1 MKIILLLV
9 YLLNLLNITNE
20 VDGNIV
26 PEYENNNN
34 ELLCYSKL
42 DKSRVVR
49 CETACVQKTLISR
62 YKIDLEY
69 DFDFYYRIGCE
80 SKSLNDKLN
89 EMKCDWNQSNGPDY
103 TIDYM
108 IKGDEIRNPRL
119 FVRKTCCFHAY
130 CNKPKMNS
138 RRYWFQKDQSMLT
151 ILRNKYNSR
160 HLLLPVIFALF
171 ILLIIYGILTF
182 IMSWWKTKQL
192 AEGGKKCKELELELI
207 QESKFPESIIQD
219 VSGISEFIENSAL
232 FQLKLEVTGCLTV
245 RETAFV
251 LSQLPDYDKMKHSRV
266 KSASTEESTK
276 ESKTGKTLKITESEV
291 VVEGKT
297 IRKVRNVFLKP
308 ALKTNAA
315 GWGHILWN
323 TIRTINSPNDIL
335 YRMIEHGPYRYP
347 FTALELLSVFVYFS
361 KKQLFK
367 YKFQLF
373 EETAYRMADEPS
385 LLQIDADITVIGDIR
400 GRYTDLHRWLQLTG
414 WPPENR
420 ILFLGGILDRDEP
433 GSIECLALICA
444 LKVVEYFYNHFNF
457 LIQCR
462 FPNHVFL
469 LRGEPE
475 TSLFRMIER
484 LNPVIT
490 RAIQSCIKR
499 MCSHIPFAA
508 IIGKSILA
516 VYSGFSPM
524 IRKKKD
530 IHDLFRPVK
539 LEDMNAVER
548 HIIYNQPSSK
558 VRMYRPNPN
567 SEGDLFGEEAV
578 KRACKSMRC
587 NTMIRGQSHVPFG
600 YLPCWND
607 RLINLWSAPGY
618 GSNYGAVLYISKELV
633 ITPILMEKQLT

>member
-1 MKIILLLV
+1 M
-9 YLLNLLNITNE
+9 NE

-89 EMKCDWNQSNGPDY
+89 EVKCDWNESNGSDY

-219 VSGISEFIENSAL
+219 
-232 FQLKLEVTGCLTV
+232 LKLEVTGCLTV

-297 IRKVRNVFLKP
+297 MRKVFLKP

-347 FTALELLSVFVYFS
+347 FTALELLS
-361 KKQLFK
+361 
-367 YKFQLF
+367 LF

-444 LKVVEYFYNHFNF
+444 LK
-457 LIQCR
+457 CR

-558 VRMYRPNPN
+558 VRMYRPNP
-567 SEGDLFGEEAV
+567 
-578 KRACKSMRC
+578 R
-587 NTMIRGQSHVPFG
+587 QSHVPFG